1 MTKILVAGIT
11 ELDEN
16 KFQPVISFEEDLDLI
31 GFYQINKPDGCLWGS
46 TLTTDELY
54 LSDWLCFS
62 ITGFEPEVAMKY
74 NEGIVFNLKDNARI
88 LTLQSIEDYI
98 SLPDKYF
105 IDGVW
110 GAQYEILKK
119 KVLNWE
125 SISEDYDAFH
135 LTKSAICSMRMPL
148 NQLEKNGERLS
159 DFYSWDV
166 ESWVMFNL
174 DCIDRDSIQK
184 LDNLYLTRNVV

>member
-16 KFQPVISFEEDLDLI
+16 KFQPVISFKEDLDI
-31 GFYQINKPDGCLWGS
+31 TGFYQINKPNGCLWGS

-54 LSDWLCFS
+54 LSDWLHFS
-62 ITGFEPEVAMKY
+62 ITGFKPEVAMKY

-88 LTLQSIEDYI
+88 LTLQSREDYI

-105 IDGVW
+105 IDNGR

-148 NQLEKNGERLS
+148 NRLEKEWRTP
-159 DFYSWDV
+159 
-166 ESWVMFNL
+166 
-174 DCIDRDSIQK
+174 I
-184 LDNLYLTRNVV
+184 

>member
-16 KFQPVISFEEDLDLI
+16 KFQPVISFKEDLELT
-31 GFYQINKPDGCLWGS
+31 GFYQINKPNGCLWWS

-105 IDGVW
+105 IDGGW

-135 LTKSAICSMRMPL
+135 LT
-148 NQLEKNGERLS
+148 
-159 DFYSWDV
+159 
-166 ESWVMFNL
+166 
-174 DCIDRDSIQK
+174 
-184 LDNLYLTRNVV
+184 